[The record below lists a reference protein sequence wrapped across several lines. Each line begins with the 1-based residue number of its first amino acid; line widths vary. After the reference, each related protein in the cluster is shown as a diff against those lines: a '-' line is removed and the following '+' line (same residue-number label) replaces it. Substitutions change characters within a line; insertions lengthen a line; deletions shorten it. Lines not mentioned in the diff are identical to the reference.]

1 MILGGMSDSS
11 CETEMEMEMEMKMM
25 MDMVSLAGVPD
36 WVFTKTRHA
45 PNRAEAVP

>member
-11 CETEMEMEMEMKMM
+11 CETEMEREMK

>member
-11 CETEMEMEMEMKMM
+11 CETEMEMKMKMV
-25 MDMVSLAGVPD
+25 MVSLAGVPD

>member
-11 CETEMEMEMEMKMM
+11 CETEMEMEMKMV
-25 MDMVSLAGVPD
+25 MVSLAGVPD

>member
-1 MILGGMSDSS
+1 MRDRDGDGD
-11 CETEMEMEMEMKMM
+11 EDE
-25 MDMVSLAGVPD
+25 DGYVSLAGVPD

>member
-11 CETEMEMEMEMKMM
+11 CETEMEMKMK

-36 WVFTKTRHA
+36 WVFTNTRHA